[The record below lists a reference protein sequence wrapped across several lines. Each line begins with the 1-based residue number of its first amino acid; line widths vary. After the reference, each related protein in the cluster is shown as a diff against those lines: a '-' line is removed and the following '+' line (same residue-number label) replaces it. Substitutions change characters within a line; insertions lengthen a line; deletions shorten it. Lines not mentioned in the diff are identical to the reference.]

1 MDGFRVVKLSE
12 VAPVIDILI
21 TATGKLIFNYYKAG
35 LSEYFKELT
44 AFFIGTKHVVKREH
58 MNNLKDGCIVAN
70 MGHSCHEID
79 VPSLKNLKKEKIR
92 PQVSHIIWPDGKTVI
107 LLAEVRYTHT
117 HTHTHA
123 CVFNII

>member
-1 MDGFRVVKLSE
+1 
-12 VAPVIDILI
+12 
-21 TATGKLIFNYYKAG
+21 
-35 LSEYFKELT
+35 
-44 AFFIGTKHVVKREH
+44 

-107 LLAEVRYTHT
+107 LLAEV
-117 HTHTHA
+117 
-123 CVFNII
+123 